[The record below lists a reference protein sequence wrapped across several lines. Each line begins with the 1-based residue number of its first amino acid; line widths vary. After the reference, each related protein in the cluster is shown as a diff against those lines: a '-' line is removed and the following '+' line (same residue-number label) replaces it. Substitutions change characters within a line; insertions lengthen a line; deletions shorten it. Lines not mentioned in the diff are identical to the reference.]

1 MNNSNVLEFDPEE
14 VIIRIKPGLTGDRK
28 WNGNID
34 INLDAFE
41 NSPLESTQFNALIN
55 LAQMMMRVPELL
67 EEDEYIRDTF
77 GPYMSNAFD
86 MKVST
91 IEDKGRTAKLI
102 KFSDFKKD

>member
-1 MNNSNVLEFDPEE
+1 MNNSNILKFDPEE
-14 VIIRIKPGLTGDRK
+14 VIIRIKPSLTADRK

-41 NSPLESTQFNALIN
+41 KSPLESTQFNALIN

-67 EEDEYIRDTF
+67 EEDEYIRDKF
-77 GPYMSNAFD
+77 GPYMSNAFN

-91 IEDKGRTAKLI
+91 VEDKGRTAKLI